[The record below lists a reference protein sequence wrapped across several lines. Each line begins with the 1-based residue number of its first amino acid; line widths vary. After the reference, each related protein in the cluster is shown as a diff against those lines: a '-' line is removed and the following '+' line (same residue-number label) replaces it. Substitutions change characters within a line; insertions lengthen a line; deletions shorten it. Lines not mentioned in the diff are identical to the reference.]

1 MKEPSDE
8 YLDGFRR
15 GIKTGHKELIDI
27 LIENAESTPKDEE
40 GYTQTLI
47 SWLKEVRTQI
57 VGNNA

>member
-1 MKEPSDE
+1 MKEPSDQ

-27 LIENAESTPKDEE
+27 LIENAKSIPKDEE

-47 SWLKEVRTQI
+47 RWLKAVKSQI
-57 VGNNA
+57 VGK